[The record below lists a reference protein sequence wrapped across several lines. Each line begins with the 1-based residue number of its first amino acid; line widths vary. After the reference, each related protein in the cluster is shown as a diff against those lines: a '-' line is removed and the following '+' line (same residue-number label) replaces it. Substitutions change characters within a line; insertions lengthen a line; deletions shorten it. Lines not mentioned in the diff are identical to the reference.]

1 VLLIGIVFFLLP
13 LARYQPAANLVA
25 TVALTLLLLSGSLAV
40 IAPGWVRGLVL
51 LVALTTI
58 ALRWA
63 ALLVAGDVLL
73 VAGAGAMILAFALL
87 LALLLAAVYRAGPIT
102 RYRLYGAIAAYGLL
116 GLLWAYLYLLVELA
130 APGALHFPDP
140 TGVGLDLPRIQADVV
155 YFSFATLTTLGY
167 GDIVPV
173 HAFARSM
180 AVLEALT
187 GQLFIATLIAH
198 LVSQRGSPR

>member
-13 LARYQPAANLVA
+13 LARYQPAANLLA

-40 IAPGWVRGLVL
+40 IAPDWVRALVF
-51 LVALTTI
+51 LVALLTI

-63 ALLVAGDVLL
+63 ALSDTAGALL
-73 VAGAGAMILAFALL
+73 IVGAGAMILAFALL
-87 LALLLAAVYRAGPIT
+87 LVLLLAAVYRAGPIT
-102 RYRLYGAIAAYGLL
+102 RYRLYGAVAAYGLL
-116 GLLWAYLYLLVELA
+116 GLLWAYLYLLVELV

-187 GQLFIATLIAH
+187 GQLFIATLIAQ
-198 LVSQRGSPR
+198 LVSQRSRPH

>member
-1 VLLIGIVFFLLP
+1 
-13 LARYQPAANLVA
+13 PAANRVA
-25 TVALTLLLLSGSLAV
+25 TVALTFLLLSGSLAV

-73 VAGAGAMILAFALL
+73 VAGAGAMILAFALML
-87 LALLLAAVYRAGPIT
+87 VLLLAAVYRAGPIT

-116 GLLWAYLYLLVELA
+116 GLLWAYLYLLLELV
-130 APGALHFPDP
+130 APGALYFPDP
-140 TGVGLDLPRIQADVV
+140 AGVGLDLPRIQADVV